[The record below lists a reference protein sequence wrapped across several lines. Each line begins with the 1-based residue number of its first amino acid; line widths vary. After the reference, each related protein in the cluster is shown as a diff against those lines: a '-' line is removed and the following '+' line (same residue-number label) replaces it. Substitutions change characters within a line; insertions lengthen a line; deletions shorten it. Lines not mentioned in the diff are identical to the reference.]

1 MSAAAAD
8 VRAPDRPFTFKHAL
22 DPELFAPD
30 RLDWLCRNAPTQ
42 DLAVQLGDADRV
54 RIGNRPEYTSLRGPV
69 IETRCERVIQ
79 VRIFQ
84 VDEWGGAAYRDARDQ
99 MLAAFSPY
107 PADEIHF
114 VTTMVRVF
122 SPGCM
127 VALHGDPDPKLV
139 CALQGHTTWHVRDR
153 TEMTELQHE
162 RLLRGQ
168 FFLPW
173 WDAPEQQLE
182 IGPAQGCHVPIRWAH
197 WLTHEGD
204 QPSVSIELGLWTKEA
219 VRLRKVYDVNWGL
232 RRLGRTPHPPGS
244 RLDRAK
250 CRAFDVVTRRARQG
264 PRVPR
269 RLTP

>member
-1 MSAAAAD
+1 MSAAATD
-8 VRAPDRPFTFKHAL
+8 VRAPDQPFRFAHTL
-22 DPELFAPD
+22 DPGLFAPD

-69 IETRCERVIQ
+69 LSDALQRVIQ
-79 VRIFQ
+79 VRIFR
-84 VDEWGGAAYRDARDQ
+84 VDEWGGAGYREARDRI
-99 MLAAFSPY
+99 LDDFSPY
-107 PADEIHF
+107 PAAEIHF

-139 CALQGHTTWHVRDR
+139 CALEGHTTWHVRDR

-173 WDAPEQQLE
+173 RDCPERQLE
-182 IGPAQGCHVPIRWAH
+182 IGPGEGCHVPIRWAH
-197 WLTHEGD
+197 WLTHAGD
-204 QPSVSIELGLWTKEA
+204 GPSVSIELGLWTKEA

-232 RRLGRTPHPPGS
+232 RRLGRSPRPPGG
-244 RLDRAK
+244 RFDRAK
-250 CRAFDVVTRRARQG
+250 CRAFDAVSSVRRKGTEFRGA
-264 PRVPR
+264 
-269 RLTP
+269 